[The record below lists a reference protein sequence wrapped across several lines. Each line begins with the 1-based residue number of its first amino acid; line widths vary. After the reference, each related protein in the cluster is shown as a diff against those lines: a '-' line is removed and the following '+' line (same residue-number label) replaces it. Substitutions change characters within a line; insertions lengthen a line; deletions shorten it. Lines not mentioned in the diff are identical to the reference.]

1 MGVSCFT
8 TNAYK
13 PELWRQ
19 ENSFIV
25 EMCVHRQKVL
35 AHESRCDLIGIFLL
49 RGMGC

>member
-1 MGVSCFT
+1 MGGTCFT

-25 EMCVHRQKVL
+25 EMCVHHQEVF
-35 AHESRCDLIGIFLL
+35 AHESRGDPVGIFLL
-49 RGMGC
+49 RGMGH